1 MRPCT
6 ECPKYASCKKLC
18 PEAEAY
24 VNQDYVPQH
33 EKYQNGRQATKYW
46 PMREI
51 EDKPRTREQ
60 SRKLKILIYQM
71 LRDGKT
77 PTEISHLLPIT
88 KQYVS
93 KLSTKK
99 NISD

>member
-6 ECPKYASCKKLC
+6 ECPKYASCTSLC

-33 EKYQNGRQATKYW
+33 EKYQNGREAIKYW

-51 EDKPRTREQ
+51 DDKPRTREQ
-60 SRKLKILIYQM
+60 SRKLKVLIIQM
-71 LRDGKT
+71 HRDGKT
-77 PTEISHLLPIT
+77 ATEISQLLPIS
-88 KQYVS
+88 QSYASRV
-93 KLSTKK
+93 
-99 NISD
+99 IRGVE